1 MEQSAVKID
10 IIAGFLGAGKTT
22 LINKLLNEAYKGER
36 VALLENEFGEIGID
50 GDLLQGSGIAVKE
63 LSNGCICCTL
73 QTDFIE
79 GIQELVETWKPE
91 RILIE
96 PTGIAQIADVLS
108 PCGKAAVSLPL
119 KINSVITVVNAASYP
134 ALSSVSGEFFTNQI
148 SNAWFIALSAVQ
160 DISNDEIS
168 LAEMV
173 RSIRDLNPTAPIIT
187 DPWDAIDG
195 LTLLTAAEEAA
206 AKQGNHDRRH
216 EHTHEHEHHH
226 HHNHHHED
234 DAGGFSSASFRI
246 KSPWTAER
254 VRGLADILKGGDSG
268 EVFRAKGLLPAAEKA
283 GTNAL
288 KFDYVYG
295 TATLSDIDY
304 PGEGKLVVIGRA
316 LKTDRLER
324 YLSL

>member
-1 MEQSAVKID
+1 MEQTVVKID

-73 QTDFIE
+73 QTDFIK

-96 PTGIAQIADVLS
+96 PTGIAQISDVLS
-108 PCGKAAVSLPL
+108 PCGKAAASLPL
-119 KINSVITVVNAASYP
+119 EINSVITVVNAESYP
-134 ALSSVSGEFFTNQI
+134 ALISVAGEFFTNQI
-148 SNAWFIALSAVQ
+148 SHAWFIALSAVQ
-160 DISNDEIS
+160 DIHDDEMT
-168 LAEMV
+168 LAEMTA
-173 RSIRDLNPTAPIIT
+173 SIRSLNPTTPIYT
-187 DPWDAIDG
+187 EPWDTIDG

-206 AKQGNHDRRH
+206 AEQGDHDHPH
-216 EHTHEHEHHH
+216 EHNHEHHH
-226 HHNHHHED
+226 NHDHHHED
-234 DAGGFSSASFRI
+234 DTGGFTSASFRF

-254 VRGLADILKGGDSG
+254 VRGLADILKSGDCG
-268 EVFRAKGLLPAAEKA
+268 EVFRAKGLLPAEENA
-283 GTNAL
+283 GTAAF

-295 TATLSDIDY
+295 TTTVSGIDY

>member
-1 MEQSAVKID
+1 MEQPAVKID

-96 PTGIAQIADVLS
+96 PTGIAQLTDILS
-108 PCGKAAVSLPL
+108 PCKKAAASLPL
-119 KINSVITVVNAASYP
+119 EINSVLTVVNAASYP
-134 ALSSVSGEFFTNQI
+134 ALSSVAGEFFTNQI

-160 DISNDEIS
+160 DIPNDEMS
-168 LAEMV
+168 LAEIV
-173 RSIRDLNPTAPIIT
+173 TSIRDLNPTAPIIT
-187 DPWDAIDG
+187 ESWDAIDG
-195 LTLLTAAEEAA
+195 LALLTAAEEAA
-206 AKQGNHDRRH
+206 VKQNDHNDH
-216 EHTHEHEHHH
+216 YEYNNEHEHHH
-226 HHNHHHED
+226 DHHHHED
-234 DAGGFSSASFRI
+234 DTDGFSSASFHLQ
-246 KSPWTAER
+246 SPWTAER
-254 VRGLADILKGGDSG
+254 VRGLAAILKSGDCG
-268 EVFRAKGLLPAAEKA
+268 EVFRAKGLLPATKNA
-283 GTNAL
+283 GMEAL

-295 TATLSDIDY
+295 TTTVSGIKY
-304 PGEGKLVVIGRA
+304 SGEGKLVVIGRII
-316 LKTDRLER
+316 KTDRLER